1 MVQDLRYFLSMGMLC
16 SGLFTFLFGLAL
28 TAKIKSLA
36 YFIVIQV
43 ISVSYVRPYVPSSS
57 KILYY
62 FNIDCVNKY

>member
-1 MVQDLRYFLSMGMLC
+1 MQDLRYFLSMGMLC

-43 ISVSYVRPYVPSSS
+43 IEGENRRSEDCIVF
-57 KILYY
+57 LYLI
-62 FNIDCVNKY
+62 FINGLLKSI

>member
-1 MVQDLRYFLSMGMLC
+1 MQDLRYFLSMGMLC

-43 ISVSYVRPYVPSSS
+43 IEGENRRSEECIVF
-57 KILYY
+57 LYLI
-62 FNIDCVNKY
+62 FINVLLTSF

>member
-43 ISVSYVRPYVPSSS
+43 IEGKREA
-57 KILYY
+57 KIRFVMFYCIT
-62 FNIDCVNKY
+62 N

>member
-1 MVQDLRYFLSMGMLC
+1 MQDLRYFLSMGMLC

-43 ISVSYVRPYVPSSS
+43 IEGENRRSEECIVFLYL
-57 KILYY
+57 ILINVLLTS
-62 FNIDCVNKY
+62 F

>member
-1 MVQDLRYFLSMGMLC
+1 MGMLC

-43 ISVSYVRPYVPSSS
+43 IEGENRRSEECIVF
-57 KILYY
+57 LYLIFINVFY
-62 FNIDCVNKY
+62 

>member
-43 ISVSYVRPYVPSSS
+43 IEGENRRSEDKDKDRIRRVMFFCIINV
-57 KILYY
+57 
-62 FNIDCVNKY
+62 